1 MDENYGELF
10 ERIRAKCRQ
19 QHWYGSD
26 LHNPFQIIKQLQLR
40 QQKSREERERMRRGN
55 PGRKGWFVYEGGH
68 GTVYWR
74 DSHGK
79 HYAINAETDPESLP
93 FQSDFEWPPATE
105 EELADAEKWFG
116 CPLPPLLR
124 ALYVN
129 VANGGFGPGNGLE
142 GVQSYAL
149 WRNFKEGV
157 PYQKRERGV
166 VFCSI
171 FATGVTR
178 WFPALIVRRGMSFL
192 CVWGNAIVPMC
203 SSCTPFHSTNGW
215 NAGWKRGRTKLLN
228 KKMRQEVLIY
238 PMISILFLIIHLL
251 IWIAKGNFIPVHL

>member
-1 MDENYGELF
+1 MDENYEELF

-19 QHWYGSD
+19 QHWYGPD

-40 QQKSREERERMRRGN
+40 QQKAREERERQQREN
-55 PGRKGWFVYEGGH
+55 PHRKGRFVYEGGH
-68 GTVYWR
+68 GTVSWR

-79 HYAINAETDPESLP
+79 HYAINAETDPGSLP

-105 EELADAEKWFG
+105 EELADAEKWLR

-124 ALYVN
+124 ALYAN

-149 WRNFKEGV
+149 WGNLKEGV

-166 VFCSI
+166 DFSIYLRKYGTQEYFEIPFYVWPERLFCLCDWGCEGERSYLDCVSGRVFYV
-171 FATGVTR
+171 GVGEDGHGFR
-178 WFPALIVRRGMSFL
+178 AQAQSLYEWLDLWLKGISLSGRMYAGNRRQMNEEG
-192 CVWGNAIVPMC
+192 
-203 SSCTPFHSTNGW
+203 
-215 NAGWKRGRTKLLN
+215 
-228 KKMRQEVLIY
+228 
-238 PMISILFLIIHLL
+238 
-251 IWIAKGNFIPVHL
+251 